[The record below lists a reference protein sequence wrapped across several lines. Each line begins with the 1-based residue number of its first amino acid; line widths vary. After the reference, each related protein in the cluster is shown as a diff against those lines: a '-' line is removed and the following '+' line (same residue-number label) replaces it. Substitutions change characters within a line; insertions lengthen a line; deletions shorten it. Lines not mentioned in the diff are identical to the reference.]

1 MQKLRT
7 STSRKLSALMV
18 QFPNGHDREPVYSAF
33 WDQNGTE
40 VRREV
45 NRVVFWKLQ
54 DSAGEPTYS
63 EPNYWSYS

>member
-1 MQKLRT
+1 MQTLRT
-7 STSRKLSALMV
+7 TSRKLSALMV
-18 QFPNGHDREPVYSAF
+18 QYPNGREREPVYSAF
-33 WDQNGTE
+33 WNQNGTE

-54 DSAGEPTYS
+54 SSAGEPTYS